1 MDKKYFPLALIVV
14 SVAIA
19 AIILIF
25 FSQQGLVV
33 EGILI
38 DAGEEDAFKLFSNF
52 SEKETFLVSPQF
64 HERTLPVDHLMFN
77 GTAMFLQVLEGN
89 GKKAIQVVRIY
100 NENNE
105 FDSCITNYGDVNI
118 SETLEKEECLEY
130 LLPENGGI
138 IFIEFP
144 NDNLSQST
152 IQISEDILIV
162 KPKTEQDIGET
173 AFLSLKIMYKNSREV
188 IENSNKIIGEVLG

>member
-1 MDKKYFPLALIVV
+1 MDKKHFPLALIVV
-14 SVAIA
+14 SAAIA

-52 SEKETFLVSPQF
+52 SEKETFIVSPQM
-64 HERTLPVDHLMFN
+64 HERALPVDHLMFN

-89 GKKAIQVVRIY
+89 GKKAIQVLRVY
-100 NENNE
+100 NKNNE
-105 FDSCITNYGDVNI
+105 IGSCITNYGDVNR

-138 IFIEFP
+138 ILIEFP
-144 NDNLSQST
+144 DNELSQST

-162 KPKTEQDIGET
+162 KPKTEQAIGET
-173 AFLSLKIMYKNSREV
+173 AFLSLKIMYQNSREV
-188 IENSNKIIGEVLG
+188 IEKSNKIIGEVLG